1 MFRVQCSKL
10 RSRANLLASRCG
22 ASLACFYAGGA
33 PAHQGGLMVWATAPK
48 VRGAMTR
55 MIVFAALPATTATG
69 AAAPANATPGFAP
82 TLGAA
87 VPLDDPDPG
96 LPTNPSDPRCVAMP
110 EVAQCQ
116 GGPYAAGGAPTGP
129 ADTACISQ
137 PANPVCA
144 GGPYVLPPAAPPIA
158 APLPVAPPPM
168 APPPMEAPPPMAPPP
183 MEPSA
188 MPVAPA
194 APADPGVGMAG
205 GMPGHI

>member
-1 MFRVQCSKL
+1 MLL
-10 RSRANLLASRCG
+10 RG
-22 ASLACFYAGGA
+22 
-33 PAHQGGLMVWATAPK
+33 
-48 VRGAMTR
+48 RGARTSR
-55 MIVFAALPATTATG
+55 G
-69 AAAPANATPGFAP
+69 AYGLGNGSESPWSDDKNDCFRGTDCNHRNGCTVPANATPGFAP

-168 APPPMEAPPPMAPPP
+168 APPPME
-183 MEPSA
+183 PSA